1 MVIAD
6 LNGREGFV
14 NKETLVGRYG
24 SRFRGFSWTTRW
36 IERAR
41 GLFQNVPSIHA
52 GYLAAIF
59 EGAGIYLLRALF
71 RLLNC
76 RNAGRQFLDQSA
88 MLYLAEVAYRGYR
101 YEFANDSATLR
112 DVCRMVELERQYCG
126 FLNFDLTENAKAIRL
141 DVSGQPEARA
151 IVEDLFG

>member
-1 MVIAD
+1 
-6 LNGREGFV
+6 
-14 NKETLVGRYG
+14 
-24 SRFRGFSWTTRW
+24 
-36 IERAR
+36 
-41 GLFQNVPSIHA
+41 
-52 GYLAAIF
+52 
-59 EGAGIYLLRALF
+59 
-71 RLLNC
+71 
-76 RNAGRQFLDQSA
+76 

-112 DVCRMVELERQYCG
+112 DVCRMVELERQYCR